1 MRHIIYILSFFVI
14 STAFAQKNVSNAL
27 KSRLYNHN
35 FPKAN
40 FDVLI
45 EGDMQ
50 KLLAAEKTLGIKV
63 KYNAG
68 GIACVNVNMRS
79 VSALIET
86 KIAKYIEYIEPNK
99 RLMNDSMIHRN
110 RIKPVRLGTA
120 PLTSS
125 YDGTGVIV
133 GIIDSGTDFN
143 HPDFK
148 DASGNTRISFL
159 WDQTVTTPTNPPM
172 PYAYGE
178 EWTASQINLGVCTHS
193 DVAYW
198 GHGTGVSGIAAGNG
212 FANGTHEGVAA
223 NAEIIVVALDF
234 TSAGPTISDAVN
246 YIVGK
251 ATAAG
256 KPFVINASV
265 GDYYGSHDGTNS
277 EAKIIDAMIS
287 NIPGRAMVAAAGNAG
302 NVKFHTKN
310 VVIPTDTN
318 FTWLQNTGGDEYYW
332 LYADTNNIKNV
343 KYSVGVN
350 SLNYNDL
357 GNIGFKNYNYG
368 YTTQTDTLKN
378 GSNRIGIIES
388 SASVNPYGVYELFV
402 HVVPDSAGY
411 LWRIESTGNGKFDA
425 WNFDFVS
432 SGLPTSAQYPKIIKY
447 TAPDTVSS
455 IVSSFQCSDEIISVA
470 NYINRKA
477 YLDVTSTMQ
486 IIPENAGELSNNSSC
501 GPTRD
506 GRLKPEVAATGGCIL
521 TCIPLSMIPNQIS
534 TAPQSVAQGSFHV
547 TSGGTSA
554 SSPVVTG
561 LAALFL
567 QAYPNYTNKQVR
579 QAIMNCTYHDG
590 WEGPLPNNKFGVG
603 KLDGFATFTCAAL
616 ATGIDNQNLTPN
628 ASIYPNP
635 FNKEVKVKLLEKA
648 TGEICV
654 YNSIGEL
661 VFKDKINSDEYILSR
676 NNMKAAGVYFIE
688 IKSKNSKAERY
699 KIVAT
704 D

>member
-1 MRHIIYILSFFVI
+1 MRYIIYFLSFFII

-35 FPKAN
+35 FPKAS
-40 FDVLI
+40 FDVLV
-45 EGDMQ
+45 EGDIQ
-50 KLLAAEKTLGIKV
+50 RLLATEKTLGIKV
-63 KYNAG
+63 KYHEGN
-68 GIACVNVNMRS
+68 IASVNVNMSS
-79 VSALIET
+79 VSALIES

-99 RLMNDSMIHRN
+99 KLMNDSMIHRN
-110 RIKPVRLGTA
+110 RIKPVRLGTF
-120 PLTSS
+120 PLTAA

-133 GIIDSGTDFN
+133 GIIDSGIDFN

-148 DASGNTRISFL
+148 DAMGNTRISYL
-159 WDQTVTTPTNPPM
+159 WDQTVSTPTNSPM

-178 EWTASQINLGVCTHS
+178 EWTAAQINGGFCTHS
-193 DVAYW
+193 DLPFW

-212 FANGTHEGVAA
+212 LANGTHEGIASK
-223 NAEIIVVALDF
+223 AEIIVVALDF
-234 TSAGPTISDAVN
+234 YSPGPVISDAVN
-246 YIVGK
+246 YIVAK

-265 GDYYGSHDGTNS
+265 GDYYGSHDGTNT
-277 EAKIIDAMIS
+277 EAKMIDAMIS

-310 VVIPTDTN
+310 IVTPADTN
-318 FTWLQNTGGDEYYW
+318 FTWLQNSSGDLYYW

-343 KYSVGVN
+343 KYSIGAN
-350 SLNYNDL
+350 SLNYNNL

-368 YTTQTDTLKN
+368 FTTQSDTLKN
-378 GSNRIGIIES
+378 GTNRIGIIES

-402 HVVPDSAGY
+402 KISPDSAGY
-411 LWRIESTGNGKFDA
+411 LWRIESNGTGKFDA

-432 SGLPTSAQYPKIIKY
+432 SGLPTSAQYPKIVKY
-447 TAPDTVSS
+447 TSPDTVSS
-455 IVSSFQCSDEIISVA
+455 MVSSFQCSDEIIAVA

-477 YLDVTSTMQ
+477 YVDVNSVMQ

-506 GRLKPEVAATGGCIL
+506 NRLKPEVAATGGCIL
-521 TCIPLSMIPNQIS
+521 TCIALGLQASTIASAPN
-534 TAPQSVAQGSFHV
+534 AVAQGSFHI

-554 SSPVVTG
+554 SSPVVAG

-567 QAYPNYTNKQVR
+567 QAHPTYTNKQVR
-579 QAIMNCTYHDG
+579 QAIINCTYSDG
-590 WEGPLPNNKFGVG
+590 WEGPLPNNKFGYG
-603 KLDGFATFTCAAL
+603 KLDGFSTFTCAI
-616 ATGIDNQNLTPN
+616 ATGIDNQNLVPN

-635 FNKEVKVKLLEKA
+635 FNKEVKVKLNEKVN
-648 TGEICV
+648 GEV
-654 YNSIGEL
+654 SVFNSIGEL
-661 VFKDKINSDEYILSR
+661 IFKDKINADEYILNR
-676 NNMKAAGVYFIE
+676 NNVRAAGVYFIE
-688 IKSKNSKAERY
+688 IKSKTSRERY
-699 KIVAT
+699 KIIAA

>member
-1 MRHIIYILSFFVI
+1 MRYIIYLLSFFIV
-14 STAFAQKNVSNAL
+14 SATFAQKNVSNAL
-27 KSRLYNHN
+27 KSRLYSHN

-40 FDVLI
+40 FDVLV
-45 EGDMQ
+45 EGDIQ
-50 KLLAAEKTLGIKV
+50 RLLAAEKTLGIKV
-63 KYNAG
+63 KYHEGN
-68 GIACVNVNMRS
+68 IASVNVNMTS

-99 RLMNDSMIHRN
+99 KLMNDSMIHRN
-110 RIKPVRLGTA
+110 RIKKVRLGTF
-120 PLTSS
+120 PLSAS

-148 DASGNTRISFL
+148 DASGNTRISYL
-159 WDQTVTTPTNPPM
+159 WDQTVSTPTNPPM

-178 EWTASQINLGVCTHS
+178 EWTAAQINLGVCTHS
-193 DVAYW
+193 DVAFW

-212 FANGTHEGVAA
+212 LANGTKEGVAPK
-223 NAEIIVVALDF
+223 AEIIVVALDF
-234 TSAGPTISDAVN
+234 YSPGPVISDAVN
-246 YIVGK
+246 YIVAK

-265 GDYYGSHDGTNS
+265 GDYYGSHDGTNT

-310 VVIPTDTN
+310 NVIPTDTN
-318 FTWLQNTGGDEYYW
+318 FTWLQNTSGNLYYW

-343 KYSVGVN
+343 KYSVGAN
-350 SLNYNDL
+350 SLNYNNL
-357 GNIGFKNYNYG
+357 GNIGFKNYNYCF
-368 YTTQTDTLKN
+368 TTKSDTLKN
-378 GSNRIGIIES
+378 GTNRIGIIES

-402 HVVPDSAGY
+402 KITPDSAGY
-411 LWRIESTGNGKFDA
+411 LWRIESNGTGKFDA

-432 SGLPTSAQYPKIIKY
+432 SGLPTASQYPKITKY
-447 TAPDTVSS
+447 TSPDTVSS
-455 IVSSFQCSDEIISVA
+455 MVSSFQCSDEIIAVA

-477 YLDVTSTMQ
+477 YLDVNSVMQ

-506 GRLKPEVAATGGCIL
+506 NRLKPEVAATGGCIL
-521 TCIPLSMIPNQIS
+521 TCIPISMIPNQIS
-534 TAPQSVAQGSFHV
+534 AAPQSVAQGSFHV

-554 SSPVVTG
+554 SSPVVAG

-567 QAYPNYTNKQVR
+567 QAYPNATNKQVR
-579 QAIMNCTYHDG
+579 QAIINCTYSDG
-590 WEGPLPNNKFGVG
+590 WEGTLPNNKFGYG
-603 KLDGFATFTCAAL
+603 KLDGFSTFTCAAI
-616 ATGIDNQNLTPN
+616 ATGMDNQNLVPN
-628 ASIYPNP
+628 ATIYPNP
-635 FNKEVKVKLLEKA
+635 FNKEVKIKLFEKA
-648 TGEICV
+648 NGEISV
-654 YNSIGEL
+654 FNSIGEL
-661 VFKDKINSDEYILSR
+661 VFRDKINSDEYILSR
-676 NNMKAAGVYFIE
+676 TNVRAAGVYFIE
-688 IKSKNSKAERY
+688 IKSKDSKSERY
-699 KIVAT
+699 KIIAT